1 MMTTNNLAIKR
12 HGLPNTYIGRYVK
25 KFFRQSFLTE
35 TKHPSAQQMRLRIN
49 ISASA
54 AD

>member
-1 MMTTNNLAIKR
+1 MATKNNLAIKR
-12 HGLPNTYIGRYVK
+12 HDLPNTYTRKICK

-35 TKHPSAQQMRLRIN
+35 TKHPSAQHMRLRIN